1 MTSDSFEKRIKRR
14 LIARPQLFFIATAPG
29 LENICFQELK
39 RLPVNT
45 DGLSIVE
52 GGIEFK
58 GALHEAYTAN
68 LHLRTAN
75 RVLMRIGSFKATNFR
90 QLSRNISCIP
100 WEFFLHPGQDT
111 EIRVVTHRS
120 RLYHTGAVAEHVK
133 NDIRAYFMTLKN
145 HDDAGKLQAFSQA
158 QRIFIRA
165 KQDLFAISIDSSGEL
180 LFKRGIKPLVGKAP
194 IRETLAAAL
203 LSLAGYQP
211 DLPLIDPMA
220 GSGTFSL
227 EAAMIAQNIPP
238 GWKRDFAFMDWPCF
252 KPGRWRHLR
261 REAKKA
267 FKQVDAP
274 RIFASDKNL
283 PAYQRL
289 SENIRNAGF
298 SPIIQTKP
306 ADFFSIHPQPPA
318 GLVILNPP
326 YGHRM
331 GTRKQ
336 GNLFFRQ
343 IVRKLQQSFKGWDM
357 ALIMP
362 EPYLLRHVP
371 FKIRQHAFMH
381 GGLRLILLTGRIR

>member
-14 LIARPQLFFIATAPG
+14 LVARPQLFFIATAPG
-29 LENICFQELK
+29 LENICLQELK
-39 RLPVNT
+39 HLSLHT
-45 DGLSIVE
+45 DEFSIVE

-58 GALHEAYTAN
+58 GALHDAYAAN

-75 RVLMRIGSFKATNFR
+75 RVLMRIGFFKATNFR
-90 QLSRNISCIP
+90 QLSRNLSCIP

-111 EIRVVTHRS
+111 DIRVVTHRS
-120 RLYHTGAVAEHVK
+120 RLYHTGAIVEHVK
-133 NDIRAYFMTLKN
+133 NDIRAYFMKHEAVGRT
-145 HDDAGKLQAFSQA
+145 HAFSQP

-165 KQDLFAISIDSSGEL
+165 QEDGFVVSIDSSGEL

-194 IRETLAAAL
+194 IRETLAAAF
-203 LSLAGYQP
+203 LSLAGYRP

-227 EAAMIAQNIPP
+227 EAAMIAQNMPP
-238 GWKRDFAFMDWPCF
+238 GWKRDFAFMEWPCF
-252 KPGRWRHLR
+252 RPGRWRHLR
-261 REAKKA
+261 REAENA
-267 FKQVDAP
+267 FKRVDTP
-274 RIFASDKNL
+274 RIFASDKDV
-283 PAYQRL
+283 PVYRRL

-298 SPIIQTKP
+298 TSIIETKP
-306 ADFFSIHPQPPA
+306 ADFFSIHHQPPA

-336 GNLFFRQ
+336 GRIFFRQ
-343 IVRKLQQSFKGWDM
+343 IIRKLQQSFKGWDM

-362 EPYLLRHVP
+362 EQHLLRHVP
-371 FKIRQHAFMH
+371 FKVRQHAFMH